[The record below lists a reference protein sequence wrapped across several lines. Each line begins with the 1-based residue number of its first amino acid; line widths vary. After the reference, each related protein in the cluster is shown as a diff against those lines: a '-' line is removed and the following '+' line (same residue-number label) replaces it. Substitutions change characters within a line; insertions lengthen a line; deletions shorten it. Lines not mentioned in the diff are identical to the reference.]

1 MKNFSLILVSSLLAS
16 CATTTTPNYDR
27 RAGDALRSAK
37 LAMTIN
43 PDAGKTAEAPDGL
56 DGKAAK
62 EAAGRYQN
70 SFKAPPPAVNVINIG
85 GSIAGG
91 R

>member
-1 MKNFSLILVSSLLAS
+1 MKNITLSLISVLLAA
-16 CATTTTPNYDR
+16 CATSTTPNYDQ

-43 PDAGKTAEAPDGL
+43 PDAGKTVDATDGM

-62 EAAGRYQN
+62 EAVGRYQN
-70 SFKAPPPAVNVINIG
+70 SFKTPPPTVNVINIG
-85 GSIAGG
+85 GAVAGSK
-91 R
+91 